1 MTDILNYRLKGR
13 YFGIKFSPEIFL
25 KNGFEINIGSCFGN
39 DIWEKSLLI
48 VIGGSEILEKKY
60 LEIFFWKYFIRMFE
74 PPFWVNPP
82 AI

>member
-1 MTDILNYRLKGR
+1 
-13 YFGIKFSPEIFL
+13 L

-60 LEIFFWKYFIRMFE
+60 LEIFF
-74 PPFWVNPP
+74 
-82 AI
+82 